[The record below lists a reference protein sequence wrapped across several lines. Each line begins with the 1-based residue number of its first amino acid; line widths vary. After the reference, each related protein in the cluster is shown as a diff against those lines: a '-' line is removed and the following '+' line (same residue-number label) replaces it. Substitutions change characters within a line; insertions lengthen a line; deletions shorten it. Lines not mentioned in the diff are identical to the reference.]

1 MKLNIILIALCI
13 GTLGFAQKKE
23 KIKGNKFIKVKQH
36 QIAEFSEL
44 NLNDKF
50 EVFLLK
56 GTVPQVELETDEN
69 LHDVIQFS
77 VSDSGVLSFNNTHHI
92 TSKKKLN
99 IRITVTDKFKSIL
112 TSEKAEVNSLI
123 DLDLKKMTIVAKDN
137 SKIFLTLKTDEF
149 NLTADKHSKVE
160 LNLNTKKGVLTLSES
175 TDIKALINA
184 DELKADL
191 YQKANAKIEGEVELL
206 ELRVDNA
213 SNYHGEKLTANTA
226 TVIAEGSSDCD
237 LDVKT
242 NLILEASGSAKVNI
256 YNTAK
261 IELKRFEDSAA
272 IYKKQF

>member
-1 MKLNIILIALCI
+1 MKLNIILFALCI

-23 KIKGNKFIKVKQH
+23 KIKGNKFIKVMQH
-36 QIAEFSEL
+36 QIAEFNEL

-69 LHDVIQFS
+69 LHEVIQFS
-77 VSDSGVLSFNNTHHI
+77 VSDRGVLSFNNTHHI

-99 IRITVTDKFKSIL
+99 IRITVTDKFNSII

-137 SKIFLTLKTDEF
+137 SKLFLTLKTDEF

-160 LNLNTKKGVLTLSES
+160 LNLNTKKSVLTLSES
-175 TDIKALINA
+175 TNIKALINA

-191 YQKANAKIEGEVELL
+191 YQKANAKIEGEVKFL
-206 ELRVDNA
+206 ELRADNA
-213 SNYHGEKLTANTA
+213 SNYHGEKLTADKA
-226 TVIAEGSSDCD
+226 TVVAEGSSDCD

-242 NLILEASGSAKVNI
+242 ELILEASGSAEVNI
-256 YNTAK
+256 YNKAK

-272 IYKKQF
+272 IYKK

>member
-1 MKLNIILIALCI
+1 MKLNIILITFCI
-13 GTLGFAQKKE
+13 GTFGFAQKKE

-69 LHDVIQFS
+69 LHEVIQFS
-77 VSDSGVLSFNNTHHI
+77 VSDKGVLSFNNTHHI

-99 IRITVTDKFKSIL
+99 IRITVTDKFNSIL

-191 YQKANAKIEGEVELL
+191 YQKANAKIEGEVKLL
-206 ELRVDNA
+206 ELRADNA
-213 SNYHGEKLTANTA
+213 SNYHGEKLTADKA
-226 TVIAEGSSDCD
+226 TVVAEGSSDCD

-242 NLILEASGSAKVNI
+242 ELILEASGSAEVNI
-256 YNTAK
+256 YNKAK

-272 IYKKQF
+272 IYKK